1 MKLNDILNGLTILET
16 TADLN
21 ADITD
26 VCYDSRQAVEGGL
39 FVAIA
44 GAATDGH
51 RYIPMVQEKGAACVV
66 CQQVPDCGIPYV
78 LVEDSRRAL
87 AVIAC
92 NWFDHPSR
100 EMTMVG
106 VTGTSGKT
114 TSTYLIKS
122 ILEQKAGAKVGLIG
136 TIQNMIGS
144 EVLHTE
150 RTTPESFELQKL
162 LRRMSDAGCTH
173 AVMEVSSHALVLD
186 RVYGIRF
193 AVGILPISVR
203 IIWISTAPW
212 RNIVTPR
219 LFCLTAATS
228 ACIMPMI
235 RGIPVCCKT
244 PNAPGNSPTPSTP
257 TRI

>member
-114 TSTYLIKS
+114 TST
-122 ILEQKAGAKVGLIG
+122 
-136 TIQNMIGS
+136 
-144 EVLHTE
+144 
-150 RTTPESFELQKL
+150 
-162 LRRMSDAGCTH
+162 
-173 AVMEVSSHALVLD
+173 
-186 RVYGIRF
+186 
-193 AVGILPISVR
+193 
-203 IIWISTAPW
+203 
-212 RNIVTPR
+212 
-219 LFCLTAATS
+219 
-228 ACIMPMI
+228 
-235 RGIPVCCKT
+235 
-244 PNAPGNSPTPSTP
+244 
-257 TRI
+257 